1 MSFNSTNP
9 VAIGNYVLKSQFD
22 RSFNNSLFLHD
33 DVLKLDGD
41 GGVVLGKT
49 SPLYVADI
57 YRDVSND
64 RIEIVGGPNPAN
76 DARLFLFGS
85 TETGGFS
92 GYIVLRTENDPFM
105 IAANGGANIMSFTP
119 AALIDST
126 GLLRRDVNTES
137 LEVRGGLDGSDARII
152 VYGQNAASAHSLFF
166 RSRADNSPFSF
177 IRNDDQFCVKLD
189 PSTGEYTFYRPSS
202 NDEKIVLKP
211 DADPAINLYI
221 AGSVRSVWGV
231 SGSDATF
238 QAAGNIGLVSD
249 NDGAGHQWTFGLDGA
264 LSLPSTGTPPVFGN
278 GKIWYD
284 AAAPA
289 GQRLRVMIDSVVKYF
304 NLTVA

>member
-1 MSFNSTNP
+1 MAFVSTNP
-9 VAIGNYVLKSQFD
+9 VAVGDYGLKSQYDAVFANT
-22 RSFNNSLFLHD
+22 RFLHD

-85 TETGGFS
+85 TESGAYS
-92 GYIVLRTENDPFM
+92 GYIVLRTGNDPFT

-137 LEVRGGLDGSDARII
+137 LEVRGGPDGNDARII

-202 NDEKIVLKP
+202 NDEKILLKP
-211 DADPAINLYI
+211 DADPAISLYI
-221 AGSVRSVWGV
+221 NGSVKSIWGV
-231 SGSDATF
+231 SGDDATF
-238 QAAGNIGLVSD
+238 QAAGNIGFVSD
-249 NDGAGHQWTFGLDGA
+249 NDGSGHQWTFRLDGA
-264 LSLPSTGTPPVFGN
+264 LSLPSTSGPASYIEGT
-278 GKIWYD
+278 IWYEST
-284 AAAPA
+284 AAA
-289 GQRLRVMIDSVVKYF
+289 GQRLRVMIDGVEKYI
-304 NLTVA
+304 NVTA